1 MKRLVWISFAC
12 LAGFTFAACGGI
24 PVRDMSAAK
33 HQVSSAEE
41 EKASE
46 YSPKNM
52 TDARGALLKAQQD
65 FVDESFGDAKTGAD
79 KARDAAM
86 KARAESAPKYTEEQ
100 KKSAG
105 DAITEAEEAYAEEL
119 AKDDFEAA
127 KKLFADA
134 GPLHESSANAMK
146 QAQAKPE
153 GAERQLASAGALQ
166 SYQQTYR
173 KYAAAR
179 NAAVKARNTA
189 LAQKDD
195 LMASLNGVEA
205 TLARVESYGG
215 QDTAEYQA
223 ARRELDDARAAFQ
236 AGKLKAGNQKLV
248 KAEGLAAQAIAASVA
263 KKAEERLAEA
273 KKAVDGANQRFE
285 AVKGVKPK
293 DNKAKADMKALGQ
306 HMAAA
311 KEALASA
318 DDNFKT
324 KKYDESVKESDQAI
338 RLAAIVREKT
348 EGAAGI
354 TKRNMPGETDKDPK
368 NPNMNFAVQLPDGY
382 SVYVVKVRQPITDCL
397 WLIAKE
403 KYGDLNMWHRI
414 HKANKPQLKDPNF
427 IYPGQEL
434 AIPPAKGEVKEIDIK
449 ALRKEQAPKTDG
461 TEKQPSEKAK

>member
-1 MKRLVWISFAC
+1 MKRFVWIS
-12 LAGFTFAACGGI
+12 LALLSIFTLAACGGI

-65 FVDESFGDAKTGAD
+65 FVDESFGDAKSGAE
-79 KARDAAM
+79 KAREAAM

-100 KKSAG
+100 KKAAA

-127 KKLFADA
+127 KKLYADA
-134 GPLHESSANAMK
+134 GPLHTASTDAMK

-153 GAERQLASAGALQ
+153 GAERQMASAGALQ

-173 KYAAAR
+173 KYQAAK
-179 NAAVKARNTA
+179 NAATKARNTA
-189 LAQKDD
+189 LAQKED

-215 QDTAEYQA
+215 KDTPEYQA

-248 KAEGLAAQAIAASVA
+248 KAEGLAAQAVSASVA

-273 KKAVDGANQRFE
+273 KKAVEGANQRYE
-285 AVKGVKPK
+285 SVKSVKPK

-318 DDNFKT
+318 DDNYKT
-324 KKYDESVKESDQAI
+324 KKFDESVKESDQAI
-338 RLAAIVREKT
+338 RLAAIVQEKS
-348 EGAAGI
+348 EGFAGNI
-354 TKRNMPGETDKDPK
+354 TKREIPGK
-368 NPNMNFAVQLPDGY
+368 NDPNMNFSVRLPEGY

-403 KYGDLNMWHRI
+403 KYGDLNKWHRI

-434 AIPPAKGEVKEIDIK
+434 AIPPATGDVQEIDIK

>member
-1 MKRLVWISFAC
+1 MKRFVCLSLVLLSLLVFAS
-12 LAGFTFAACGGI
+12 CGGV
-24 PVRDMSAAK
+24 PVRDMAVAK
-33 HQVSSAEE
+33 GQVSSAEE
-41 EKASE
+41 EKAAE

-65 FVDESFGDAKTGAD
+65 FVDESFGDAKSGAE

-86 KARAESAPKYTEEQ
+86 KARAEAAPKYTEEQ
-100 KKSAG
+100 KKAAA

-127 KKLFADA
+127 KKLYADA
-134 GPLHESSANAMK
+134 GPLHTSSADAMK

-153 GAERQLASAGALQ
+153 GPERQLASAGALQ
-166 SYQQTYR
+166 AYQQTYR

-215 QDTAEYQA
+215 KDSAEYQA

-248 KAEGLAAQAIAASVA
+248 KAEGLAAQAVSASVA

-273 KKAVDGANQRFE
+273 KKAVDGANQRYE
-285 AVKGVKPK
+285 AVKSVKPK

-324 KKYDESVKESDQAI
+324 KKFDESVKESDQAI
-338 RLAAIVREKT
+338 RLSAIIQEKT
-348 EGAAGI
+348 EGMAGI
-354 TKRNMPGETDKDPK
+354 TKRNMPGEKD
-368 NPNMNFAVQLPDGY
+368 NPTNMNAPVKLPEGY
-382 SVYVVKVRQPITDCL
+382 SLYIVRVRQPITDCL

-414 HKANKPQLKDPNF
+414 HTANKPQLKDPNF

-449 ALRKEQAPKTDG
+449 ALRREQNPGTGG